1 VNKVNVWEGKK
12 ISKGMLQMRY
22 PSRRCQEETAA
33 LNSIGILVS
42 SNHTLSANTAA
53 ASGDI

>member
-1 VNKVNVWEGKK
+1 VNVWEGKK